1 MAQTTAGI
9 RSILSLPWVYN
20 ATQTIFGAR
29 KFRRYF
35 VDEVLRLTPGM
46 RILEIGC
53 GPGGLVPY
61 LPNGTAYV
69 GYDLS
74 ADYIAA
80 ARARYGDRGEFVA
93 TPFTHADVGR
103 HEPFDVAIAIALLHH
118 LDDDEA
124 ITLLRLLKQVV
135 GPSRRVVT
143 ADPVFVDG
151 QNPVA
156 SQIIAW
162 DRGRNIRRAGEYRA
176 LADGTF
182 DRVEGEI
189 VDKGSI
195 PRLVRTWVMQCR

>member
-1 MAQTTAGI
+1 MAQTTTGI
-9 RSILSLPWVYN
+9 RSVLNHPRLYN
-20 ATQTIFGAR
+20 ATQTFFGAR

-35 VDEVLRLTPGM
+35 VDDVLRPAPGM

-53 GPGGLVPY
+53 GPGELVPY
-61 LPNGTAYV
+61 LPHGTAYV

-80 ARARYGDRGEFVA
+80 ARARYGDRGEFIA
-93 TPFTHADVGR
+93 AAFTPAAVGR
-103 HEPFDVAIAIALLHH
+103 HQPFDVAIAIALLHH

-124 ITLLRLLKQVV
+124 ITLLRLLKQVL
-135 GPSRRVVT
+135 GPSGRVLT
-143 ADPVFVDG
+143 ADPVFIDG
-151 QNPVA
+151 QNPI
-156 SQIIAW
+156 SGRLIAW

-182 DRVEGEI
+182 DHVEGEI

-195 PRLVRTWVMQCR
+195 PRLLRTWVMQCR